1 MASNL
6 PSGRTILKERESKPL
21 LEQLKKIHGF
31 EELSHKSRVE
41 LQRVKDSEI
50 VLIDGEPVAVKT
62 RNRIVPA
69 LVNTSVLEK
78 MPRVTVD
85 MGAVPHVAGG
95 ADIMAP
101 GIRKIQGSFAE
112 NDLVAIVDEKYGK
125 FLAVGSSMLTA
136 EALGVTKKGKVVLN
150 LHYVGDEVW
159 ESMRS

>member
-1 MASNL
+1 M

-21 LEQLKKIHGF
+21 LEQLKKIPGL

-41 LQRVKDSEI
+41 LQRVKDSEV
-50 VLIDGEPVAVKT
+50 VLIEGEPVAVKT

-69 LVNTSVLEK
+69 LVNIRVLEK

-101 GIRKIQGSFAE
+101 GIRRIQGSFVE

-125 FLAVGSSMLTA
+125 FLAVGSSMLTS
-136 EALGVTKKGKVVLN
+136 EALGVTKKGKVVVN
-150 LHYVGDEVW
+150 LHYVGDEAW